1 MRSTTAEGEGRGIQ
15 AVILAGGLGI
25 RLRPIT
31 ETVPKA
37 MVPVGGRPFLRYQLE
52 CLRNHGV
59 DDVVLCVGHLAHMI
73 EEHFGD
79 GRTFGLRIHYGYERD
94 RLLGTAGA
102 VKNVEALLGED
113 FFVVNGDTYPVVE
126 LSQIMGSVLSRDRLG
141 LMVVFRNDN
150 RWDRSN
156 VILDGSFVRV
166 YDKEQALPGMVCIDF
181 GVSVFRR
188 AALSHIPAGTR
199 VDLSVVYNTLI
210 ERQQLLAYETAQR
223 FYEVG
228 SHEGL
233 REFEALVQSGAI
245 DTLSRVQHG

>member
-1 MRSTTAEGEGRGIQ
+1 
-15 AVILAGGLGI
+15 
-25 RLRPIT
+25 
-31 ETVPKA
+31 
-37 MVPVGGRPFLRYQLE
+37 MVPVCGRPFMEYQLE
-52 CLRNHGV
+52 LLSHSGV
-59 DDVVLCVGHLAHMI
+59 DDLVICLGHLGHI
-73 EEHFGD
+73 VEQYFGD
-79 GRTFGLRIHYGYERD
+79 GRRFGIRIRYGYERD

-102 VKNVEALLGED
+102 VKNVEEILRD
-113 FFVVNGDTYPVVE
+113 VFFVVNGDTYPVIDLTHVMQHF
-126 LSQIMGSVLSRDRLG
+126 LGHDRVG
-141 LMVVFRNDN
+141 LMMVFRNDN

-188 AALSHIPAGTR
+188 VALAHIPAGTR
-199 VDLSVVYNTLI
+199 VDLSVVYNALI

-245 DTLSRVQHG
+245 DTLSGVQHG